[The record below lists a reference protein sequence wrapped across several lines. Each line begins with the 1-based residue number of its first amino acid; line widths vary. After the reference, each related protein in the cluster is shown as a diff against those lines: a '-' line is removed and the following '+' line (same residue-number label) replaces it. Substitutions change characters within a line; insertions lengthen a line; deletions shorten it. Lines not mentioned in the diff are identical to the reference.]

1 MDPYQVPEPLPQ
13 LETPDVLLLISML
26 PLLLLSGFF
35 SASETVLFGLAAED
49 RTAIRRRGG
58 ITAVAVEAL
67 LRQPRLL
74 LVTVLLANMTI
85 NTLYMTVSSLLVL
98 RHGSAPLAAAL
109 FGLGSL
115 ALLIVLGE
123 VVPKLTGQAHR
134 VGAVKV
140 LAPPISLL
148 HGILLPFDMFVAR
161 FVVEPLNRL
170 LGPAPRSHLDADE
183 LDALVDLSVRQ
194 GAIDRAEETLLREVL
209 SFRTRRVRDIM
220 TPRVSMVAVGLE
232 DDGDEIRRTIE
243 ESGLRRLP
251 VHDGDVDE
259 IVGILPCRRFLLD
272 PPDGVDPEHLA
283 ASCRPARFVPEMA
296 SVEQL
301 LDRFRADGST
311 IAIVIDE
318 FGGTAGLVTIEDV
331 AEEIVGEIAG
341 DGEEEIVTPER
352 LGDARWRVSG
362 RMPLHAWRDA
372 FGPAIDDRRISTV
385 GGLFLARLGRLARA
399 GDEVRLGNVR
409 IVAERVESGLVESA
423 VVDLVEDVR

>member
-1 MDPYQVPEPLPQ
+1 MV
-13 LETPDVLLLISML
+13 
-26 PLLLLSGFF
+26 PLLFLSGFF

-49 RTAIRRRGG
+49 RAVIRRRGG
-58 ITAVAVEAL
+58 ITAAAVDAL

-74 LVTVLLANMTI
+74 LVTVLLANMTF
-85 NTLYMTVSSLLVL
+85 NTVYMTVSSLLVL
-98 RHGSAPLAAAL
+98 RHGSAPLAAVL
-109 FGLGSL
+109 FGVGSL
-115 ALLIVLGE
+115 ALLIILGE

-134 VGAVKV
+134 VGAVRI

-148 HGILLPFDMFVAR
+148 HGILLPFDRFVAR

-170 LGPAPRSHLDADE
+170 LGPEPRSHLDADE

-220 TPRVSMVAVGLE
+220 TPRVSMVAIGLR
-232 DDGDEIRRTIE
+232 DDAEAIRGTIA

-251 VHDGDVDE
+251 VHDVDLDE
-259 IVGILPCRRFLLD
+259 IVGILPCRRFLID
-272 PPDGVDPEHLA
+272 PPEGVDPDHLA
-283 ASCRPARFVPEMA
+283 GACRPARFVPEMA

-301 LDRFRADGST
+301 LDRFQADGST
-311 IAIVIDE
+311 IAIVVDE

-341 DGEEEIVTPER
+341 DGDEQIITPER
-352 LGDARWRVSG
+352 LGEARWRVSG

-399 GDEVRLGNVR
+399 GDEVRVGNVR

-423 VVDLVEDVR
+423 VVDLVEEIG

>member
-1 MDPYQVPEPLPQ
+1 MV
-13 LETPDVLLLISML
+13 
-26 PLLLLSGFF
+26 PLLFLSGFF

-49 RTAIRRRGG
+49 RAVIRRRGG
-58 ITAVAVEAL
+58 ITAAAVDAL

-74 LVTVLLANMTI
+74 LVTVLLANMTF
-85 NTLYMTVSSLLVL
+85 NTVYMTVSSLLVL
-98 RHGSAPLAAAL
+98 RHGSAPLAAVL
-109 FGLGSL
+109 FGVGSL
-115 ALLIVLGE
+115 ALLIILGE

-134 VGAVKV
+134 VGAVRI

-148 HGILLPFDMFVAR
+148 HGILLPFNRFVAR

-170 LGPAPRSHLDADE
+170 LGPEPRSHLDADE
-183 LDALVDLSVRQ
+183 LDAMVDLSVRQ

-220 TPRVSMVAVGLE
+220 TPRVSMVAIGLR
-232 DDGDEIRRTIE
+232 DDAEAIRGTIA

-251 VHDGDVDE
+251 VHDVDLDE
-259 IVGILPCRRFLLD
+259 IVGILPCRRFLID
-272 PPDGVDPEHLA
+272 PPEGVDPGHLA
-283 ASCRPARFVPEMA
+283 GACRPARFVPEMA

-301 LDRFRADGST
+301 LDRFQADGST
-311 IAIVIDE
+311 IAIVVDE

-341 DGEEEIVTPER
+341 DGDEQIITPER
-352 LGDARWRVSG
+352 LGEARWRVSG

-399 GDEVRLGNVR
+399 GDEVRVGNVR

-423 VVDLVEDVR
+423 VVDLVEEIG

>member
-1 MDPYQVPEPLPQ
+1 MV
-13 LETPDVLLLISML
+13 
-26 PLLLLSGFF
+26 PLLFLSGFF
-35 SASETVLFGLAAED
+35 SASETVLFGLVAED
-49 RTAIRRRGG
+49 RAVIRRRGG
-58 ITAVAVEAL
+58 ITAAAVDAL

-74 LVTVLLANMTI
+74 LVTVLLANMTF
-85 NTLYMTVSSLLVL
+85 NTVYMTVSSLLVL
-98 RHGSAPLAAAL
+98 RHGSAPLAAVL
-109 FGLGSL
+109 FGVGSL
-115 ALLIVLGE
+115 ALLIILGE

-134 VGAVKV
+134 VGAVRI

-148 HGILLPFDMFVAR
+148 HGILLPFDRFVAR

-170 LGPAPRSHLDADE
+170 LGPEPRSHLDADE

-220 TPRVSMVAVGLE
+220 TPRVSMVAIGLR
-232 DDGDEIRRTIE
+232 DDAEAIRGTIA

-251 VHDGDVDE
+251 VHDVDLDE
-259 IVGILPCRRFLLD
+259 IVGILPCRRFLID
-272 PPDGVDPEHLA
+272 PPEGVDPDHLA
-283 ASCRPARFVPEMA
+283 GACRPARFVPEMA

-301 LDRFRADGST
+301 LDRFQADGST
-311 IAIVIDE
+311 IAIVVDE

-341 DGEEEIVTPER
+341 DGDEQIITPER
-352 LGDARWRVSG
+352 LGEARWRVSG

-399 GDEVRLGNVR
+399 GDEVRVGNVR

-423 VVDLVEDVR
+423 VVDLVEEIG

>member
-1 MDPYQVPEPLPQ
+1 MV
-13 LETPDVLLLISML
+13 
-26 PLLLLSGFF
+26 PLLFLSGFF

-49 RTAIRRRGG
+49 RAVIRRRGG
-58 ITAVAVEAL
+58 ITAAAVDAL

-74 LVTVLLANMTI
+74 LVTVLLANMTF
-85 NTLYMTVSSLLVL
+85 NTVYMTVSSLLVL
-98 RHGSAPLAAAL
+98 RHGSAPLAAVL
-109 FGLGSL
+109 FGVGSL
-115 ALLIVLGE
+115 ALLIILGE

-134 VGAVKV
+134 VGAVRI
-140 LAPPISLL
+140 LAPPVSLL
-148 HGILLPFDMFVAR
+148 HGILLPFDRFVAR

-194 GAIDRAEETLLREVL
+194 GAIDRAEETLLRVVL

-220 TPRVSMVAVGLE
+220 TPRVSMVAIGLR
-232 DDGDEIRRTIE
+232 DDVEAIRGTIA

-251 VHDGDVDE
+251 VHDADLDE
-259 IVGILPCRRFLLD
+259 IVGILPCRRFLID
-272 PPDGVDPEHLA
+272 PPEGVDPDHLA
-283 ASCRPARFVPEMA
+283 GACRPARFVPEMA

-301 LDRFRADGST
+301 LDRFQADGST
-311 IAIVIDE
+311 IAIVVDE

-341 DGEEEIVTPER
+341 DGDEQIITPER

-399 GDEVRLGNVR
+399 GDEVRVGNVR

-423 VVDLVEDVR
+423 VVDLVEEIG

>member
-1 MDPYQVPEPLPQ
+1 MV
-13 LETPDVLLLISML
+13 

-49 RTAIRRRGG
+49 RAIIRRRGG
-58 ITAVAVEAL
+58 ITAASVDAL

-74 LVTVLLANMTI
+74 LVTVLLANMTF
-85 NTLYMTVSSLLVL
+85 NTVYMTVSSLLVL
-98 RHGSAPLAAAL
+98 RHGSAPLAAVL
-109 FGLGSL
+109 FGVGSL
-115 ALLIVLGE
+115 ALLIVVGE

-134 VGAVKV
+134 VGAVRI

-220 TPRVSMVAVGLE
+220 TPRVSMVAVGLQ
-232 DDGDEIRRTIE
+232 DDAEAIRGTIA

-251 VHDGDVDE
+251 VHDVDLDE
-259 IVGILPCRRFLLD
+259 IVGILPCRRFLID
-272 PPDGVDPEHLA
+272 PSVGVDPDHLA
-283 ASCRPARFVPEMA
+283 GACRPARFVPEMA

-311 IAIVIDE
+311 IAIVVDE

-341 DGEEEIVTPER
+341 DGDEQIITPER

-399 GDEVRLGNVR
+399 GDEVRVGNVR

-423 VVDLVEDVR
+423 VVDLVEETG